1 MEIKA
6 VSLGA
11 QQMETKIE
19 AVSLGEIKTKAVNP
33 GATIEATTLGVAI
46 KTPAKLGHQT
56 DKASLLGEMGDQLS
70 KRSAHP
76 MEIKTGDHLTDRSM
90 VEVGLHK
97 TEGGFF

>member
-11 QQMETKIE
+11 QQMETK
-19 AVSLGEIKTKAVNP
+19 TKAVNP
-33 GATIEATTLGVAI
+33 GATIEAVSLGEIKIKATTPGATI